1 MKTKIQNSQTKRILL
16 GIMAAMMVLSMYSCA
31 KKTVAAAK
39 TESPAVV
46 VVAPDESGP
55 LVLPP
60 ENKGQVEIK
69 RDINSNYVI
78 QINLRGLDA
87 VNKLD
92 PDSKNAFVVWM
103 NADNQKAKNLGQINS
118 NTGWLTDKSK
128 ASFEA
133 TSPFKPTKIYI
144 TEEANAT
151 VKVPGK
157 NILWS
162 TPVFK

>member
-1 MKTKIQNSQTKRILL
+1 MKTKLKNTQTKRIFL
-16 GIMAAMMVLSMYSCA
+16 GMMAAMLVLSIYSCA
-31 KKTVAAAK
+31 KKTVANK
-39 TESPAVV
+39 TESPV
-46 VVAPDESGP
+46 VVAPDDSAP

-92 PDSKNAFVVWM
+92 PDSKKAFVVWM

-144 TEEANAT
+144 TEEENAT

-162 TPVFK
+162 TPFFK

>member
-1 MKTKIQNSQTKRILL
+1 MKMNIKNTQTKRILL
-16 GIMAAMMVLSMYSCA
+16 VIVAAMMVLSIYSCA
-31 KKTVAAAK
+31 KKTVAATK

-46 VVAPDESGP
+46 VVAPDDSGP
-55 LVLPP
+55 IVLPP

-78 QINLRGLDA
+78 QINLRGLEA

-92 PDSKNAFVVWM
+92 PDSKKAFVVWM
-103 NADNQKAKNLGQINS
+103 NAEKQKAKNLGQINS

-133 TSPFKPTKIYI
+133 TSPLKPTKIYI
-144 TEEANAT
+144 TEEENAM
-151 VKVPGK
+151 VKIPGK

-162 TPVFK
+162 TPGF